1 MKKLNLIE
9 LGKKI
14 LTRNNNSIISN
25 ILNKSSLNQTG
36 TTDYSNSQNES
47 LNEIKP
53 KKNQII
59 KKIKSKPLID
69 IKTSDEENKKLNK
82 KRSHPNLNVSK
93 NILPTNVNAFYHL
106 IYDNLFGS
114 YESLNWALGLR
125 LASNNLKSKKILAE
139 PAFYQ
144 ADSKKFLEKISKDT
158 KPLLNQLNPN
168 FSKIQHLTHGKGRG
182 NINYSQFNFSS
193 CLRNFKNKQIE
204 INKEKE
210 KHFNLTPLPQIKSDK
225 YKIKCL
231 SPITTSGISNLSK
244 IENYIPKNY
253 KISFEDTKVGNDNIK
268 KKILSINR
276 NYTLCGFGENL
287 AEQKYNNKFR
297 EVNYFANKELLTNNS
312 NPMSKFELGLRNY
325 KRYNSSD
332 KDKFINIKRKKSD

>member
-1 MKKLNLIE
+1 MKKLNLME

-144 ADSKKFLEKISKDT
+144 ADRAPKQ
-158 KPLLNQLNPN
+158 QLNLKAR
-168 FSKIQHLTHGKGRG
+168 F
-182 NINYSQFNFSS
+182 
-193 CLRNFKNKQIE
+193 
-204 INKEKE
+204 
-210 KHFNLTPLPQIKSDK
+210 
-225 YKIKCL
+225 
-231 SPITTSGISNLSK
+231 
-244 IENYIPKNY
+244 
-253 KISFEDTKVGNDNIK
+253 
-268 KKILSINR
+268 
-276 NYTLCGFGENL
+276 
-287 AEQKYNNKFR
+287 
-297 EVNYFANKELLTNNS
+297 
-312 NPMSKFELGLRNY
+312 
-325 KRYNSSD
+325 
-332 KDKFINIKRKKSD
+332 

>member
-1 MKKLNLIE
+1 ME

-182 NINYSQFNFSS
+182 NIP
-193 CLRNFKNKQIE
+193 
-204 INKEKE
+204 
-210 KHFNLTPLPQIKSDK
+210 NL
-225 YKIKCL
+225 
-231 SPITTSGISNLSK
+231 
-244 IENYIPKNY
+244 
-253 KISFEDTKVGNDNIK
+253 
-268 KKILSINR
+268 
-276 NYTLCGFGENL
+276 
-287 AEQKYNNKFR
+287 
-297 EVNYFANKELLTNNS
+297 
-312 NPMSKFELGLRNY
+312 
-325 KRYNSSD
+325 
-332 KDKFINIKRKKSD
+332 